1 MPSAAPAS
9 SRLLRQAMKGHAMLD
24 KIEKSD
30 VFRKK
35 PAPVEI
41 ELQQEVEQFY
51 YWEAKLLNDRR
62 FGEWFALLAADIH
75 YFMPIR
81 TTHIMRDADLEYS
94 GVGQYAHF
102 DDDAQM
108 MKGRLRK
115 IMSDVSWSENPAS
128 RTRHLICNVMIVQG
142 GVTAEYKTSSTFI
155 VYRNRLERQLDI
167 FAGERQD
174 TLRRNDSE
182 AGFEIVER
190 TILIDQSTILS
201 NNLSFFF

>member
-1 MPSAAPAS
+1 
-9 SRLLRQAMKGHAMLD
+9 MLD